1 MPGIIG
7 FAVKKIT
14 PSCPASVNLGTEVYG
29 PITNLDCAVSEDPWP
44 EDPPGLPT
52 GTTVRLM
59 VPFSEFNGPA
69 AGYHDLEITLQ
80 SHPTLDL
87 SVLAFIM
94 GNRNMAGEVYEFD
107 TDPVFQVG
115 SFTISAGVDEVLAA
129 NEYYWDPVKDI
140 IFEISYTDNQGGDW
154 APASTNKVANHYAY
168 YAKPLNV
175 FEIITNDSGRRGIV
189 NKIVEI

>member
-1 MPGIIG
+1 MSILFHVPS
-7 FAVKKIT
+7 VE
-14 PSCPASVNLGTEVYG
+14 PSCPASANLGTEVYG
-29 PITNLDCAVSEDPWP
+29 PISNLCSINEDPWP
-44 EDPPGLPT
+44 EDPPGLAT
-52 GTTVRLM
+52 GTTTRLM
-59 VPFSEFNGPA
+59 VPFSEFNGPGV
-69 AGYHDLEITLQ
+69 AGYYDLEITLQ

-107 TDPVFQVG
+107 TDPVFQAV
-115 SFTISAGVDEVLAA
+115 SFTISAGVDEVLTA

-154 APASTNKVANHYAY
+154 SPVSTNKIAGHFAY

-175 FEIITNDSGRRGIV
+175 FEEITNDTGRRGIV
-189 NKIVEI
+189 SLIVEV